1 MLPPRPT
8 ELAHQILSNAIPEGA
23 LVVDATCG
31 NGHDTL
37 FLAEHVGST
46 GKVLAFDVQES
57 AIASARSRLAGCG
70 LHDRVEWHCES
81 HSQISKHAAPGS
93 VSAVMFNLGYL
104 PGQDHRITTLADET
118 LLGLAA
124 AENVLGENGLLSVVS
139 YPGHDEGAVES
150 EAVSRWM
157 EALASR
163 GWIVARYGMIGTKR
177 PAPFLLI
184 ATRSRSGSL
193 TSDAP

>member
-8 ELAHQILSNAIPEGA
+8 ELAHQILRNAIPEGA

-37 FLAEHVGST
+37 FLAGLVGPT
-46 GKVLAFDVQES
+46 GKVLAFDVQET
-57 AIASARSRLAGCG
+57 AIASARKRLTENG
-70 LHDRVEWHCES
+70 LQDRVEWHCES
-81 HSQISKHAAPGS
+81 HSRISEHAAAGS

-118 LLGLAA
+118 LIGLAA
-124 AENVLGENGLLSVVS
+124 AENALGENGLLSVVS

-150 EAVSRWM
+150 KAVSGWM

-163 GWIVARYGMIGTKR
+163 GWSLAKYGMIGTRR
-177 PAPFLLI
+177 PAPFLLL
-184 ATRSRSGSL
+184 AARCRSSNHF
-193 TSDAP
+193 